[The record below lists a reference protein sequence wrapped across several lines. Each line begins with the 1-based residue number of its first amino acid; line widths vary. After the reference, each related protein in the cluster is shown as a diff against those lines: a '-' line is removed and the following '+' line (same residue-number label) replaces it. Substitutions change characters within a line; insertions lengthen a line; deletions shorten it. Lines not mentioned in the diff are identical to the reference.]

1 VKKLVAILALPML
14 ALVAGSAD
22 ASWSICGQS
31 SCTYQFHSPR
41 VWFGFDCCA
50 PGCCPAPAGHAGAP
64 AAAMPVAAPTP
75 WFNQFPAPAPT
86 AQAPAHI
93 PAPAAAPTTLPV
105 SYQTGAGYAQPAQ
118 GGYHIP
124 SYWYGR

>member
-1 VKKLVAILALPML
+1 
-14 ALVAGSAD
+14 
-22 ASWSICGQS
+22 
-31 SCTYQFHSPR
+31 
-41 VWFGFDCCA
+41 
-50 PGCCPAPAGHAGAP
+50 
-64 AAAMPVAAPTP
+64 MPVAAPTP